1 MSLLS
6 IWIHD
11 KQQLLDKTVQQ
22 IIGFAGEG
30 RLRDGNTTSTEF
42 REFLSNAPPD
52 LIQLY
57 AHQCLDSGFN
67 GSGYVLQDIVNEIG
81 NRLGFNVVP
90 GRYQGKQGL
99 IGFDGLWTLE
109 SGHNIIA
116 EIKTTDVYRF
126 DLNTIAA
133 YREALVDTN
142 KIRESN
148 SSVLIIVGRE
158 DTGDLEAQ
166 IRGSRHAWSMR
177 LISIDSLL
185 SLMNLKQKIEDPAI
199 IKRMN
204 DILIPR
210 EFTKLDEIIE
220 IVFST
225 TEDIK
230 EEEQLEVLQGR
241 GSKEEKTEP
250 MAYHQQCVTRVEASI
265 HKVFV
270 PRSKVLYSTSNN
282 DSALVC
288 MVSKEYGDY
297 NKQSYWFGF
306 HKYQKEFL
314 ERVKE
319 AYVAFGCGT
328 ENILFIIPFKTFL
341 PWLTEMNTTS
351 KGARHYWHV
360 HIDKDKGGLSLR
372 LKNNKRIDLNGF
384 QN

>member
-1 MSLLS
+1 LSLLS

-11 KQQLLDKTVQQ
+11 KQQLLDKNVQQ

-30 RLRDGNTTSTEF
+30 SLHDGNTTSTEF
-42 REFLSNAPPD
+42 REFLSNVPPE

-57 AHQCLDSGFN
+57 AHQCLDSSFK
-67 GSGYVLQDIVNEIG
+67 GSGFVLQDIVNEIG

-99 IGFDGLWTLE
+99 IGFDGLWILE

-116 EIKTTDVYRF
+116 EVKTTDAYRF

-133 YREALVDTN
+133 YREALVDTDQ
-142 KIRESN
+142 IRESS

-177 LISIDSLL
+177 LISIEALL
-185 SLMNLKQKIEDPAI
+185 RLMTLKQQIEDPAI

-230 EEEQLEVLQGR
+230 EDEPPESQQGT
-241 GSKEEKTEP
+241 GLKEEKPEP

-282 DSALVC
+282 DTALVC
-288 MVSKEYGDY
+288 MVSKEYGDD
-297 NKQSYWFGF
+297 NKQRYWFGF
-306 HKYQKEFL
+306 HTYQKDFL
-314 ERVKE
+314 QRAKE

-328 ENILFIIPFKTFL
+328 VNMLFIIPSKTFL
-341 PWLTEMNTTS
+341 PWLADMNTTTR
-351 KGARHYWHV
+351 GARHYWHV
-360 HIDKDKGGLSLR
+360 HIYKDKSGFSLR
-372 LKNNKRIDLNGF
+372 LKNNKLISLNGF
-384 QN
+384 QI